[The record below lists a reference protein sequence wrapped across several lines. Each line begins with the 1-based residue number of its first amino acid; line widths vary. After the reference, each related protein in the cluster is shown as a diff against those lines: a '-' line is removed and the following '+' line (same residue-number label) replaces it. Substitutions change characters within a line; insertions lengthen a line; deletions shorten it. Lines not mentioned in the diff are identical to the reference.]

1 LFTNS
6 PQYQAFIEMDYKFI
20 KQTYNDIIPYLLNRP
35 NQNNINKLL
44 IYNIAKSLKIVFP
57 KSFITSNIENLRCL
71 NSEDNVLI
79 AKTISWPSVKVEYF
93 NRKISLGGGNVI
105 IDLNI
110 FNSKLKFYPSLF
122 QQYIPKKY
130 EIRSFYLK
138 GQFRSMAIFSQQ
150 NEKTRTDF
158 RNYDYERPNR
168 TVPYNLPKSLEN
180 KLHKLMLKLDI
191 NCGSMDIIVTPDDQY
206 YFLEVNPIGQ
216 FQWLSKGCNYF
227 IERMIAKNLSGDET
241 WSN

>member
-1 LFTNS
+1 MNNISELKECTQNIQKIITKSFSEYRFFMKYKTVYAYFKGPLLFVDFNS
-6 PQYQAFIEMDYKFI
+6 F
-20 KQTYNDIIPYLLNRP
+20 NDINFS
-35 NQNNINKLL
+35 Q
-44 IYNIAKSLKIVFP
+44 
-57 KSFITSNIENLRCL
+57 
-71 NSEDNVLI
+71 
-79 AKTISWPSVKVEYF
+79 
-93 NRKISLGGGNVI
+93 
-105 IDLNI
+105 
-110 FNSKLKFYPSLF
+110 SLF

-150 NEKTRTDF
+150 NEKTKLDF
-158 RNYDYERPNR
+158 RNYDQERPNR
-168 TVPYNLPKSLEN
+168 NVPYNLPKSLEQ

-206 YFLEVNPIGQ
+206 YFLEVNPFGQ

-227 IERMIAKNLSGDET
+227 LERMIAKNLSGDET